1 MSNTVNDSA
10 IKKLKLLFTVV
21 DRPKGEFYLDVISQ
35 FDVNCQMAVNGL
47 GTATSELV
55 ELLGLEPHKA
65 VILSVVREDMVD
77 TIMNTLEDKFATI
90 RNGKGVAFAVPLIA
104 NFDEQDAQVA
114 VNLPTHAFDYFKLPT
129 LESIEATELLTG
141 TTLNVTLDANA
152 PVHLTVPGWSGA
164 IVKFTLPEI
173 EA

>member
-1 MSNTVNDSA
+1 MSNTVNESA

-35 FDVNCQMAVNGL
+35 FDVNCQLAMPGL
-47 GTATSELV
+47 GTAHSELV

-90 RNGKGVAFAVPLIA
+90 RNGKGIAFAVPLSSVIG
-104 NFDEQDAQVA
+104 
-114 VNLPTHAFDYFKLPT
+114 VNMYRFLSDNRMGR
-129 LESIEATELLTG
+129 ER
-141 TTLNVTLDANA
+141 
-152 PVHLTVPGWSGA
+152 
-164 IVKFTLPEI
+164 
-173 EA
+173 

>member
-21 DRPKGEFYLDVISQ
+21 DRPKGEFYADVISQ
-35 FDVNCQMAVNGL
+35 FDANFQMGLAGL
-47 GTATSELV
+47 GTATSDLV

-90 RNGKGVAFAVPLIA
+90 RNGKGIAFAVPLSSVIG
-104 NFDEQDAQVA
+104 
-114 VNLPTHAFDYFKLPT
+114 VNLYRFLSDRR
-129 LESIEATELLTG
+129 E
-141 TTLNVTLDANA
+141 V
-152 PVHLTVPGWSGA
+152 
-164 IVKFTLPEI
+164 
-173 EA
+173 